1 MHNNGTAHSSD
12 LSVLIPRIA
21 MLAVL
26 YFVMGRLGLFMAAQ
40 PGYATIVWPPSGIAM
55 GFILAYGLRMWP
67 GVFIGSFFVNLSLQG
82 GPFVTINQVDW
93 STILPAAAVGFGSTL
108 QALVGFTLVRRVFGM
123 TPPKIHT
130 ARQGLLLFFLCG
142 PLACLTASTIAVATL
157 YSFGQLPANLVFEN
171 WYTWWLGD
179 LLGVFVF
186 LPLVLIF
193 INEYHEIK
201 KYREGLKPLSAL
213 IIMTVIVP
221 LIVTFYAWKTAGT
234 FIYENNKWQFVNMT
248 AESERAL
255 LHRIES
261 YALVLVSGSG
271 FFGGSDN
278 VSRDEWQTFVGTL
291 DIENNF
297 PGIGGIGYI
306 EYVPEGGVA
315 DFLAT
320 VRESNQDFV
329 IHPPGPHAGNFIITY
344 IEPREKNA
352 EAFGLNISFEKKRYD
367 AAIRARDTGKPTM
380 TRSIELVQ
388 DQDKTPG
395 FLLLQAIYKKG
406 EEIHDTVEERRAN
419 LVGWIYAPFV
429 GRNFF
434 EGLTYSQSS
443 TMNIRVYDGTDTQ
456 AKNLIYSSVPQNG
469 PHAPMFTT
477 QRTISVMQQNWTI
490 AWESTPAYE
499 RATSSPTPTMIMIG
513 GMIFSGLY
521 AAFLFNMLNRTKII
535 ESLVREKT
543 QEAERQKEEAIKA
556 ASAKADFLAKMS
568 HEIRTPMNGVLGFID
583 ILQDTPLDPEQRAYL
598 EKAKVAGN
606 TLLRVIGDILD
617 LSRIES
623 GKIDIDSAPFNIRT
637 ALSLCV
643 DLVQARAQEKNL
655 TLDCVVSARC
665 PPVLIGDKYRIK
677 QIAINLLANA
687 VKFTEQGSIILRV
700 DYANGNLL
708 MEFED
713 TGIGIAKDKLDDV
726 FENFVQEETG
736 MMRRYGG
743 SGLGLSITRQLVMV
757 MGGSIRVESEKGR
770 GSRFFVNIP
779 MAVGQQRENNFSTAR
794 LVTSIKPKNI
804 LAVEDTPLNR
814 DLLDALL
821 RRAGHTVTHAE
832 NGQEAI
838 DMLRHRRNYDLIL
851 MDIQMPVMDGM
862 EATRI
867 IREELELD
875 IPIIAL
881 TAHALPKIAQ
891 SFYDAGMD
899 DYLIKPF
906 DADMLY
912 KKIDT
917 VCGLSDRTI
926 AHPGGMK
933 DANDNDVLFDPAKLA
948 NLRGFLGDEQT
959 GKMVEAFR
967 SDADERLSALS
978 GLEKDRKSAY
988 QSLHALAATAGS
1000 VGLDRLSHM
1009 SRDLMDRIEE
1019 MPTDE
1024 YAGAVDALNAAY
1036 NDALNQLN
1044 DAVSRLRA

>member
-1 MHNNGTAHSSD
+1 MHSNDTAHPND

-21 MLAVL
+21 MLAAL

-55 GFILAYGLRMWP
+55 GFILAYGFRMWP

-82 GPFVTINQVDW
+82 GPFVAINQIDW
-93 STILPAAAVGFGSTL
+93 GTILPAASVGAGSTL
-108 QALVGFTLVRRVFGM
+108 QSLVGLFLVRRVFGM
-123 TPPKIHT
+123 APPKIHT

-142 PLACLTASTIAVATL
+142 PLACLTASSIAVTTL

-186 LPLVLIF
+186 LPLVLLF
-193 INEYHEIK
+193 INEFREIR

-221 LIVTFYAWKTAGT
+221 LIVTFYAWKTAST

-261 YALVLVSGSG
+261 YSHVLVGGSG
-271 FFGGSDN
+271 FFGGSED
-278 VSRDEWQTFVGTL
+278 VSRDEWETFVGTL

-306 EYVPEGGVA
+306 EYVPEGHMAEFLTHVRKTNP
-315 DFLAT
+315 DFS
-320 VRESNQDFV
+320 V
-329 IHPPGPHAGNFIITY
+329 HPPGPQSGNFIITY
-344 IEPREKNA
+344 IEPRTKNA
-352 EAFGLNISFEKKRYD
+352 EAFGLNVSFEKKRYE
-367 AAIRARDTGKPTM
+367 AAIKARDTGKPTM

-388 DQDKTPG
+388 DKNRAPG

-406 EEIHDTVEERRAN
+406 DELHDTVEERRAN

-429 GRNFF
+429 GKEFF
-434 EGLTYSQSS
+434 DGLTYSQSS
-443 TMNIRVYDGTDTQ
+443 TMNIRVYDGMDTQ
-456 AKNLIYSSVPQNG
+456 DKNLIYSSVPQNG
-469 PHAPMFTT
+469 NHPPMFTT
-477 QRTISVMQQNWTI
+477 QRTIDIMQQKWTLV
-490 AWESTPAYE
+490 WESAPAYE
-499 RATSSPTPTMIMIG
+499 RATYSPTPTMILVG

-521 AAFLFNMLNRTKII
+521 AAFLFNLLNRTKII

-583 ILQDTPLDPEQRAYL
+583 ILQDTPMDTEQRAYL
-598 EKAKVAGN
+598 EKAKIAGN

-637 ALSLCV
+637 ALSLCI

-655 TLDCVVSARC
+655 ILDCVVSARC
-665 PPVLIGDKYRIK
+665 PPVLVGDKYRIK

-687 VKFTEQGSIILRV
+687 VKFTEEGTIILRV

-743 SGLGLSITRQLVMV
+743 SGLGLSITRQLVQV
-757 MGGSIRVESEKGR
+757 MGGTVRVESEKGR
-770 GSRFFVNIP
+770 GSRFFVTLP

-794 LVTSIKPKNI
+794 LSTSIKPKNI

-814 DLLDALL
+814 DLMDALL
-821 RRAGHTVTHAE
+821 RRAGHKVTHAE

-838 DMLRHRRNYDLIL
+838 DMLKQRHDFDLIL
-851 MDIQMPVMDGM
+851 MDIQMPVMDGL

-867 IREELELD
+867 IREELDLD
-875 IPIIAL
+875 LPIIAL

-912 KKIDT
+912 KKIDA
-917 VCGLSDRTI
+917 VCGLCDRMASNHNGI
-926 AHPGGMK
+926 K

-967 SDADERLSALS
+967 SDADERLGSLS
-978 GLEKDRKSAY
+978 GLEGDRKSAY

-1009 SRDLMDRIEE
+1009 SRDLMDKIEE
-1019 MPTDE
+1019 MPDDE
-1024 YAGAVDALNAAY
+1024 YRDAVTGLNAAY

-1044 DAVSRLRA
+1044 DAVGRLRA